1 MRKKIFGIIGFCLL
15 LAGIFI
21 NLDLNES
28 NTRDNELL
36 LPNLI
41 KTASADSESGDRII
55 CNCTL
60 LGKCKADGGGSVC
73 AQSEP
78 GGNIHCDDYNGN
90 C

>member
-1 MRKKIFGIIGFCLL
+1 MKIFKKFV
-15 LAGIFI
+15 FI
-21 NLDLNES
+21 TAIVVCSISLSHQES
-28 NTRDNELL
+28 KGEATEEME
-36 LPNLI
+36 P
-41 KTASADSESGDRII
+41 DRII

-60 LGKCKADGGGSVC
+60 MGKCKADGGGSVC